1 MALTAGKIWKSFGYK
16 WHECNELISQIRN
29 YYLKNPPFN
38 LPYLPEQDTPLK
50 WWSTCFSEKQHL
62 QELAIRLFSI
72 TPNTASC
79 ERIWSTVGWFYGKR
93 RTRLSIQTIESLSKI
108 HRYYITNIKKELS
121 YSSLSISDDEVIQMV
136 QESLTESYEEPV
148 ENDDD
153 ELIIACLNSPE
164 ISNNNRNEVILKT
177 SKLYNLSIITL
188 EDKNND
194 SISISEILS
203 DDDELASEFNIEDLV
218 SYQFD

>member
-1 MALTAGKIWKSFGYK
+1 
-16 WHECNELISQIRN
+16 
-29 YYLKNPPFN
+29 
-38 LPYLPEQDTPLK
+38 
-50 WWSTCFSEKQHL
+50 
-62 QELAIRLFSI
+62 
-72 TPNTASC
+72 
-79 ERIWSTVGWFYGKR
+79 
-93 RTRLSIQTIESLSKI
+93 
-108 HRYYITNIKKELS
+108 
-121 YSSLSISDDEVIQMV
+121 MV